1 MSQRGQEETL
11 FGHPVG
17 LFTLFFAEMWERFS
31 YYGMRSLLVFYMIKG
46 FLGLNDG
53 QAYGVYGAYTAL
65 VYATPF
71 IGGIVADKIL
81 GQRHA
86 VILGG
91 ALMAAGHLLM
101 GVESS
106 TPFYVAL
113 ALLVVGNG
121 FFKPNISTMVGSL
134 YPPGSERRDAGF
146 TLFYMG
152 INLGA
157 AMSPLICGYIGEKY
171 GWHYGFGLATGGMLV
186 GLLIFIAP
194 RQVNMITITL
204 GALGAAG
211 TLLKISEPGLFRI
224 LNSVIAVAMIIA
236 AGVAVTA
243 LKRGGLPDWAG
254 LQPEEAKQKG
264 LAAIAPVYIATAV
277 AIPAIAFLL
286 RRDKLAGYVLSVFG
300 VVALAWLLYQI
311 VTRPK
316 VERERLMVVLVLMF
330 FSMLFWAFFEQAGSS
345 VTNFTDRNVDR
356 VAEERVLTESDVGQ
370 TLNLKLNQAQLG
382 YTIPGFD
389 VFTIDELDRLR
400 GGGKDKTGKDKP
412 GFIAIE
418 VDDSLVGNKVKVVEQ
433 YYRER
438 KLTED
443 DIGESLNV
451 KLDDNLVGLDLPEDG
466 VLDASK
472 IEELKAAAEEA
483 KKAEEAKQAEGVD
496 HEEADEKESR
506 FKNGLLV
513 LKVDENDVGKTVTSV
528 EKYKVPEAD
537 EEKEKAREGEQW
549 RELTEKDVGETVIL
563 EVNDSLVGLDLP
575 GFGVMDAE
583 TVDLLGKGEV
593 NVPVDQDHVGMPI
606 GGSETPASIFQS
618 LNPTFI
624 LTFGLVFSTL
634 WTWMASMNIEPNIP
648 IKFSLGLAQLGLG
661 FGAFYIGAE
670 QATEQ
675 GMVWMGWLF
684 LGYLLHTTGELC
696 ISPVGLSMVTKLSP
710 TSIVS
715 TVMGSWFLALAF
727 SNYLAAVIAKL
738 TGVSHGG
745 DGGLVASIPPP
756 VQTLAIY
763 KPVFYKICL
772 ASMVGAVICFILSF
786 FLVKWMHDDEPS
798 A

>member
-71 IGGIVADKIL
+71 IGGIVADKLL

-91 ALMAAGHLLM
+91 VLMAAGHLLM
-101 GVESS
+101 MAEYS

-134 YPPGSERRDAGF
+134 YPAGSERRDAGF

-171 GWHYGFGLATGGMLV
+171 GWHWGFGLATGGMLV
-186 GLLIFIAP
+186 GLLVFIAP
-194 RQVNMITITL
+194 RRVNMVTISL
-204 GALGAAG
+204 GALGAAA
-211 TLLKISEPGLFRI
+211 TLLIISEPGLFRV

-243 LKRGGLPDWAG
+243 LNRGGLPEWAG
-254 LQPEEAKQKG
+254 LQPENAKAQG
-264 LAAIAPVYIATAV
+264 LAAIAPVYIVTAL

-300 VVALAWLLYQI
+300 LIALAWLLYQI

-370 TLNLKLNQAQLG
+370 PLTLKLNQGQLG
-382 YTIPGFD
+382 YKIPGFD

-400 GGGKDKTGKDKP
+400 AGGVDKDGQAKP
-412 GFIAIE
+412 GLLA
-418 VDDSLVGNKVKVVEQ
+418 VKVGETDIGKKVKVVEQ

-438 KLTED
+438 KLTTD
-443 DIGESLNV
+443 DIDTTLNV
-451 KLDDNLVGLDLPEDG
+451 KFDDNLIGLDIPEDG
-466 VLDASK
+466 VLDQAK
-472 IEELKAAAEEA
+472 IDTLEAAAEA
-483 KKAEEAKQAEGVD
+483 AQKAEK
-496 HEEADEKESR
+496 EEEHADGEPSR

-537 EEKEKAREGEQW
+537 EEKEKLREGEQW
-549 RELTEKDVGETVIL
+549 RELTERDLGETVIL
-563 EVNDSLVGLDLP
+563 EINDSLVGIELP
-575 GFGVMDAE
+575 GLGVLDGDSVA
-583 TVDLLGKGEV
+583 LLAKGEV
-593 NVPVDQDHVGMPI
+593 EVPVDEDHVGMPI

-634 WTWMASMNIEPNIP
+634 WTWMGSRNIEPNIP
-648 IKFSLGLAQLGLG
+648 VKFSMGLAQLGLG

-710 TSIVS
+710 ANIVS

-727 SNYLAAVIAKL
+727 SNYLAAVIAKF

-745 DGGLVASIPPP
+745 GGNLANSIPPP
-756 VQTLAIY
+756 LETLAIY

-772 ASMVGAVICFILSF
+772 ASLAGALVCFVLSF
-786 FLVKWMHDDEPS
+786 FLVKWMHKDEPS
-798 A
+798 Q

>member
-71 IGGIVADKIL
+71 IGGIVADKLL

-101 GVESS
+101 MAEFS
-106 TPFYVAL
+106 TPFYIAL

-134 YPPGSERRDAGF
+134 YPAGSERRDAGF

-157 AMSPLICGYIGEKY
+157 AMSPLICGYIGETY
-171 GWHYGFGLATGGMLV
+171 GWHWGFGLATGGMLV
-186 GLLIFIAP
+186 GLLVFIAP
-194 RQVNMITITL
+194 RQVNMVTISL
-204 GALGAAG
+204 GALGAAA
-211 TLLKISEPGLFRI
+211 TLLIISEPGMFRV
-224 LNSVIAVAMIIA
+224 LNSVIALAMLIA
-236 AGVAVTA
+236 AAVAVTA
-243 LKRGGLPDWAG
+243 LKRGGLPEWAG
-254 LQPEEAKQKG
+254 LQPENAKAKG
-264 LAAIAPVYIATAV
+264 LAAIAPVYIITALAV
-277 AIPAIAFLL
+277 PAIAFLL
-286 RRDKLAGYVLSVFG
+286 RRDKLAGIFLSVFG
-300 VVALAWLLYQI
+300 VIALAWLLYQI

-356 VAEERVLTESDVGQ
+356 VTEERVLTESDVGQ
-370 TLNLKLNQAQLG
+370 TLTLKLNQAQLG
-382 YTIPGFD
+382 YTIPGFE
-389 VFTIDELDRLR
+389 VFTNDELDRLR
-400 GGGKDKTGKDKP
+400 AGGKGKDGKDKP
-412 GFIAIE
+412 GFIAFKVKQADI
-418 VDDSLVGNKVKVVEQ
+418 GKKVKVVEQ

-443 DIGESLNV
+443 EVGTSYNV
-451 KLDDNLVGLDLPEDG
+451 KLDDNLVGLDIPEDG
-466 VLDASK
+466 VLDADK
-472 IEELKAAAEEA
+472 IATLKAAAEAAAEEA
-483 KKAEEAKQAEGVD
+483 KKNENEDD
-496 HEEADEKESR
+496 HGDKEPSR

-513 LKVDENDVGKTVTSV
+513 LEVDENDVGKTVTSI
-528 EKYKVPEAD
+528 EKYKIPEAEEEED
-537 EEKEKAREGEQW
+537 EAQKGEQW
-549 RELTEKDVGETVIL
+549 RELTEKDLGETVIL
-563 EVNDSLVGLDLP
+563 GVNDTLVGLELP
-575 GFGVMDAE
+575 GLGVLDSE
-583 TVDLLGKGEV
+583 TVGLLAQGEV
-593 NVPVDQDHVGMPI
+593 KVPIDEAHVGMPI

-624 LTFGLVFSTL
+624 LTFGLIFSTL
-634 WTWMASMNIEPNIP
+634 WTWMGSKNIEPNIP
-648 IKFSLGLAQLGLG
+648 VKFSLGLAQLGLG

-675 GMVWMGWLF
+675 GMVWVGWLF

-710 TSIVS
+710 ANIVS

-727 SNYLAAVIAKL
+727 SNYLAAVIAQF

-745 DGGLVASIPPP
+745 GGGLVSSIPPP
-756 VQTLAIY
+756 VETLAIY

-772 ASMVGAVICFILSF
+772 ASMMGAGVCFVLSF
-786 FLVKWMHDDEPS
+786 FLVKWMHDDEPT

>member
-71 IGGIVADKIL
+71 IGGIVADKLL

-157 AMSPLICGYIGEKY
+157 AMSPLICGYIGERY
-171 GWHYGFGLATGGMLV
+171 GWHYGFGLATIGMIL
-186 GLLIFIAP
+186 GLMIFIAP
-194 RQVNMITITL
+194 RQVNMVTISA
-204 GALGAAG
+204 GALTASGG
-211 TLLKISEPGLFRI
+211 LLAVSESGIFWY
-224 LNSVIAVAMIIA
+224 LNAFIAVAMVVA
-236 AGVAVTA
+236 AGVAVAA
-243 LKRGGLPDWAG
+243 LSRGGLPDWAG
-254 LQPEEAKQKG
+254 RQTEEARSLGKS
-264 LAAIAPVYIATAV
+264 AILPVYFCTALAV
-277 AIPAIAFLL
+277 PAIAFLL
-286 RRDKLAGYVLSVFG
+286 RRDALAGYVLTAFG
-300 VVALAWLLYQI
+300 VVALGWLIYQI
-311 VTRPK
+311 ATRPK
-316 VERERLMVVLVLMF
+316 IERERLMVVLILMF

-356 VAEERVLTESDVGQ
+356 VAEERILTDADVGQ
-370 TLNLKLNQAQLG
+370 EITIKLNQGQLG
-382 YTIPGFD
+382 FEIPGFD
-389 VFTIDELDRLR
+389 VLTIDELDAVRS
-400 GGGKDKTGKDKP
+400 GK
-412 GFIAIE
+412 F
-418 VDDSLVGNKVKVVEQ
+418 L
-433 YYRER
+433 
-438 KLTED
+438 
-443 DIGESLNV
+443 LNV
-451 KLDDNLVGLDLPEDG
+451 NESHVGKTILKSEKGKEDE
-466 VLDASK
+466 SYT
-472 IEELKAAAEEA
+472 IES
-483 KKAEEAKQAEGVD
+483 G
-496 HEEADEKESR
+496 
-506 FKNGLLV
+506 
-513 LKVDENDVGKTVTSV
+513 DVGK
-528 EKYKVPEAD
+528 
-537 EEKEKAREGEQW
+537 
-549 RELTEKDVGETVIL
+549 
-563 EVNDSLVGLDLP
+563 SLVAVINDQLVGVEIPQLGELDAAHIEL
-575 GFGVMDAE
+575 FQ
-583 TVDLLGKGEV
+583 KGEV
-593 NVPVDQDHVGMPI
+593 KMLVDKSHVNMQI
-606 GGSETPASIFQS
+606 GGSETPASLFQA

-624 LTFGLVFSTL
+624 IIFGLLFSSL
-634 WTWMASMNIEPNIP
+634 WTFLAKHNKEPNIP
-648 IKFSLGLAQLGLG
+648 VKFSMGLAQLGLG
-661 FGAFYIGAE
+661 FGAFYLGAQ
-670 QATEQ
+670 QANEQ
-675 GMVWMGWLF
+675 GMVWVVWLV

-710 TSIVS
+710 KEIVS

-727 SNYLAAVIAKL
+727 SNFLSSVIAKF

-745 DGGLVASIPPP
+745 DESSIPVPTE
-756 VQTLAIY
+756 TLHIY
-763 KPVFYKICL
+763 SDVYYKICI
-772 ASMVGAVICFILSF
+772 ASLVGAVICFGLSF
-786 FLVKWMHDDEPS
+786 FLVKWMHQDEPS
-798 A
+798 E

>member
-71 IGGIVADKIL
+71 IGGIVADKLL

-101 GVESS
+101 GVEST

-157 AMSPLICGYIGEKY
+157 AMSPLICGYIGETY

-194 RQVNMITITL
+194 RQVNMITISL

-211 TLLKISEPGLFRI
+211 TLLKISEPGMFRV

-236 AGVAVTA
+236 AAVAVMA
-243 LKRGGLPDWAG
+243 LQRGGLPDWAG
-254 LQPEEAKQKG
+254 LQPEDAKAKG
-264 LAAIAPVYIATAV
+264 LAVVAPVYIATAL

-286 RRDKLAGYVLSVFG
+286 RRDKLAGYCLTAFG
-300 VVALAWLLYQI
+300 LVALVWLVYQI
-311 VTRPK
+311 ATRPK

-356 VAEERVLTESDVGQ
+356 VDEERLLTDADVGQ
-370 TLNLKLNQAQLG
+370 TLTLDLNQAQLG
-382 YTIPGFD
+382 YKIPGFD

-400 GGGKDKTGKDKP
+400 AGGKDKAGNDKP
-412 GFIAIE
+412 GFLAYKVE
-418 VDDSLVGNKVKVVEQ
+418 EDDLGKKVKVVEQ

-438 KLTED
+438 KLTAD
-443 DIGESLNV
+443 DVGSSLNV
-451 KLDDNLVGLDLPEDG
+451 KFDDNLVGLDLPEDG
-466 VLDASK
+466 VLDEAK
-472 IEELKAAAEEA
+472 IATLKEAAE
-483 KKAEEAKQAEGVD
+483 KAQEVEKAQEE
-496 HEEADEKESR
+496 HADEEKEPSR
-506 FKNGLLV
+506 FKSGLLV
-513 LKVDENDVGKTVTSV
+513 LKVDENDVDKTVTSV
-528 EKYKVPEAD
+528 EKYKGPEGEEGAD
-537 EEKEKAREGEQW
+537 EKREGPQW
-549 RELTEKDVGETVIL
+549 RELGQKDLGETVIM
-563 EVNDSLVGLDLP
+563 EINDSLVGFELPELGVLDNES
-575 GFGVMDAE
+575 VA
-583 TVDLLGKGEV
+583 LLAKGEV
-593 NVPVDQDHVGMPI
+593 KVPIDQAHIGMPI

-670 QATEQ
+670 QATGQ
-675 GMVWMGWLF
+675 GMVWMGWLV

-710 TSIVS
+710 ANIVS

-738 TGVSHGG
+738 TGVSHGAESVG
-745 DGGLVASIPPP
+745 AASIPPP
-756 VQTLAIY
+756 VETLAIY
-763 KPVFYKICL
+763 QPVFYKICL
-772 ASMVGAVICFILSF
+772 ASMIGAVLCFALSF
-786 FLVKWMHDDEPS
+786 PLVKWMHKDEPT

>member
-1 MSQRGQEETL
+1 MAGSLEYFIDFHLEEYMSQRGQEETL

-71 IGGIVADKIL
+71 IGGIVADKLL

-134 YPPGSERRDAGF
+134 YPAGSDRRDAGF

-157 AMSPLICGYIGEKY
+157 AMSPLVCGYIGEKY
-171 GWHYGFGLATGGMLV
+171 GWHYGFGLATAGMII

-194 RQVNMITITL
+194 RQVNMVTITL
-204 GALGAAG
+204 GAIGTAG
-211 TLLKISEPGLFRI
+211 TLFYIAEPGPFRVVNAI
-224 LNSVIAVAMIIA
+224 IAVAILIA
-236 AGVAVTA
+236 ACIAVMA

-254 LQPEEAKQKG
+254 LQPEDAKASG
-264 LAAIAPVYIATAV
+264 MTAILPVYLCTAL

-286 RRDKLAGYVLSVFG
+286 RRDRFAGYVLSLFG
-300 VVALAWLLYQI
+300 MLALGWLIYQI

-316 VERERLMVVLVLMF
+316 VQRERLMVVLILMF

-356 VAEERVLTESDVGQ
+356 VEEERVLTDADVGKD
-370 TLNLKLNQAQLG
+370 LVLKLNQAQLG
-382 YTIPGFD
+382 YPIPGFETL
-389 VFTIDELDRLR
+389 TIDELDALR
-400 GGGKDKTGKDKP
+400 ADT
-412 GFIAIE
+412 IAIE
-418 VDDSLVGNKVKVVEQ
+418 VDQEDVGRTVTVVEKGVEDVT
-433 YYRER
+433 RP
-438 KLTED
+438 LTTD
-443 DIGESLNV
+443 
-451 KLDDNLVGLDLPEDG
+451 
-466 VLDASK
+466 
-472 IEELKAAAEEA
+472 
-483 KKAEEAKQAEGVD
+483 
-496 HEEADEKESR
+496 
-506 FKNGLLV
+506 
-513 LKVDENDVGKTVTSV
+513 DVGKTLTVRIDDNLLGYSLPQIG
-528 EKYKVPEAD
+528 EIGPE
-537 EEKEKAREGEQW
+537 ELARLDEGEV
-549 RELTEKDVGETVIL
+549 E
-563 EVNDSLVGLDLP
+563 
-575 GFGVMDAE
+575 
-583 TVDLLGKGEV
+583 
-593 NVPVDQDHVGMPI
+593 VPVTTELVGMPV
-606 GGSETPASIFQS
+606 GGTETPASIFQS
-618 LNPTFI
+618 ANPTFI
-624 LTFGLVFSTL
+624 LIFGLVFSTL
-634 WTWMASMNIEPNIP
+634 WTFLASKNLEPNIP
-648 IKFSLGLAQLGLG
+648 VKFSLGLAQLGLG
-661 FGAFYIGAE
+661 FGAFYIGAQ
-670 QATEQ
+670 QATDQ
-675 GMVWMGWLF
+675 GMVWMGWLL

-710 TSIVS
+710 ADIVS
-715 TVMGSWFLALAF
+715 TVMGAWFLALAF
-727 SNYLAAVIAKL
+727 SNYLAAVIAKF

-745 DGGLVASIPPP
+745 EGGSATIPPP
-756 VQTLAIY
+756 LETLEIY
-763 KPVFYKICL
+763 KPVFYKICI
-772 ASMVGAVICFILSF
+772 ASLVGAVICFILSF
-786 FLVKWMHDDEPS
+786 FLVKWMHKDEPT